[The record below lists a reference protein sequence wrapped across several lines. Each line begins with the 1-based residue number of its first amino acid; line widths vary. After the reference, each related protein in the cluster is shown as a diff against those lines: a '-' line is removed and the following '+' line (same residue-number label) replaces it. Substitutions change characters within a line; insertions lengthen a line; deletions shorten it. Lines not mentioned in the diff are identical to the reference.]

1 MFYVIIDHYSLLTL
15 IHMVANPSKDFIESL
30 MSFVS
35 WLYIPHFMFPHFWFS
50 FIVTNKT
57 SKCSRCPNTTVN
69 DCLNSHLY
77 HVYRILQNFEL
88 NAMNFNIWG
97 YGSLT
102 GIIGLWWCLSQEQVL
117 CTPLCMTGKLWW
129 RELFTVL
136 IYLASDPYLT
146 IGEQQFIYICQCNR
160 LIVLSACFLSH

>member
-1 MFYVIIDHYSLLTL
+1 MFGVIIDHYSLLTL
-15 IHMVANPSKDFIESL
+15 IHMVANPFKDLIESL

-69 DCLNSHLY
+69 DFEFSSLSC
-77 HVYRILQNFEL
+77 LQNFEL
-88 NAMNFNIWG
+88 NSMNFNIGG
-97 YGSLT
+97 YDSLT
-102 GIIGLWWCLSQEQVL
+102 GIIALWWCLSQEQVP
-117 CTPLCMTGKLWW
+117 CTPLCMTSKLCWG
-129 RELFTVL
+129 ELFTVL